1 LVYQELKV
9 YMVKAPRLSVI
20 RYMPGERN
28 MLTTG
33 EVADLLSVDRHT
45 VTRWIRLG
53 QLRAVRLPSGQFRV
67 RREDVDRLLAADHQ
81 HEDEP

>member
-1 LVYQELKV
+1 
-9 YMVKAPRLSVI
+9 MVTRN
-20 RYMPGERN
+20 MPGERN
-28 MLTTG
+28 MLTTA

-67 RREDVDRLLAADHQ
+67 RRADVEKLLADDQ
-81 HEDEP
+81 DEGGASTS